1 MLDLLEFKHAGKSD
15 KPTSWITDRIRSLVC
30 SFLWPYFNR
39 LLMEI
44 EERANKK
51 LVDEAIATQA
61 QLSSRLAS
69 RIASAEKDVMATAS
83 RLGSLEKEVMATA
96 SRCSSVEK
104 LLTEY
109 KEKNL
114 QLDDGTR
121 VALPGSSL
129 IFAAVKY
136 GRFLLRHPDVVSQ
149 AILAGQ
155 YWDPQLKP
163 IIERVGRQ
171 ELVAIDAGSYLGF
184 HAIHMARHFGQ
195 VYAFEPQT
203 EIFEMLCTNILIN
216 GMKNIKAF
224 NNALYDRD
232 CYMRLAPA
240 SLQEIPVPFMGSTID
255 YDRIGNAAALTFEVA
270 DEKSAGSIRGLTI
283 DSLNLENVGLIKIDA
298 QGSEFY
304 VLKGST
310 KTIARCR
317 PVIVFGYE
325 AELSRWHGWELAQC
339 EEYFEGVHYDLK
351 ILAVEVEGKKCDY
364 VATPALTKE

>member
-1 MLDLLEFKHAGKSD
+1 MLDLVEFKRAGKSD

-51 LVDEAIATQA
+51 LVDEAIAMQA
-61 QLSSRLAS
+61 QVSAKLATRLGS
-69 RIASAEKDVMATAS
+69 VEKDVMATAS
-83 RLGSLEKEVMATA
+83 RLGSLEREVMAAA
-96 SRCSSVEK
+96 SRCSSVEQ
-104 LLTEY
+104 LVTEY
-109 KEKNL
+109 QEKNL

-171 ELVAIDAGSYLGF
+171 DLVAIDAGSYLGF
-184 HAIHMARHFGQ
+184 HTIHMARHFGQ

-203 EIFEMLCTNILIN
+203 EIFEMLCTNILVN

-240 SLQEIPVPFMGSTID
+240 SMQEMPVPFLGATVD
-255 YDRIGNAAALTFEVA
+255 YDRIGNAAALAFEVVA
-270 DEKSAGSIRGLTI
+270 ENSAGSVRAFTI

-298 QGSEFY
+298 QGSEFN
-304 VLKGST
+304 VLKGAT

-317 PVIVFGYE
+317 PVIVFAYE
-325 AELSRWHGWELAQC
+325 VELSRWHGWELAQC

-364 VATPALTKE
+364 LATPRTA